1 MNVLFSLRRAKQL
14 YGSNPASGGFT
25 WSEFYDLV
33 YRKAAFLRG
42 QGIEKGDRLAVWML
56 NSHEYLE
63 LYFATAI
70 AGIVIVPINTRWHV
84 KDVDFTLADAG
95 AKALFVDQHFGSKV
109 GELRHAPPVL
119 TSCAEGGNFSFE

>member
-42 QGIEKGDRLAVWML
+42 QGIEKGDRVAVWML

-84 KDVDFTLADAG
+84 SDVDFALADSC
-95 AKALFVDQHFGSKV
+95 AKALFVDQSFASKV
-109 GELRHAPPVL
+109 EELKQAPRIL
-119 TSCAEGGNFSFE
+119 HTCGQC